1 MNRRIGIAVLL
12 GVVILA
18 YPAAAWLI
26 GISAEHQW
34 EQRGLEVSSRYPFLE
49 VIKHEYHRGLYSA
62 TEEVTYRL
70 TGQPAKRLQSLP
82 GNPQEGDFQFTV
94 RNTLHHGPLP
104 QLRTFAPATIDS
116 EVILPPHVQQ
126 KLAALFDGKAHLTI
140 HTTLHWSGSSTTVV
154 RSPAFTQQ
162 MADGSKVNWQ
172 GLDGTSDAGRE
183 LNYWKVD
190 LTAPG
195 LDLASAQLSA
205 RIENLRLRVDQQ
217 AAFDGLYVGSGDLAV
232 TRLEVAGKTAAESRF
247 SVQDFVAHSKS
258 SAQGDYLDFDGTFNA
273 DSIQARQLT
282 LTHPGL
288 EVRGSHFYGPATA
301 ALNKSFR
308 DARADSTN
316 AVPDVAKMMEPLKT
330 SGVDIL
336 VRDPVLEIPRIG
348 FAMPEGELQVSLKAS
363 AHGLTRDELDG
374 PPIALR
380 AAMAKHLQLSADV
393 RIDTALLDKLLDT
406 SGQSERVTAQLQGLQ
421 RQGYI
426 TLEGKALTT
435 HLTFAGGQLKVN
447 GQSFPPMPGAMPQPP
462 PGGHR

>member
-1 MNRRIGIAVLL
+1 MNRRIGIAVLVA
-12 GVVILA
+12 VVLLA
-18 YPAAAWLI
+18 YPGAAWLI

-34 EQRGLEVSSRYPFLE
+34 QQRGQEVSARYPFLE
-49 VIKHEYHRGLYSA
+49 IIKHEYHRGVYGA

-70 TGQPAKRLQSLP
+70 TGQPAKRLRSLP
-82 GNPQEGDFQFTV
+82 GNPQEGDFQLTV
-94 RNTLHHGPLP
+94 RNTIHHGPLP
-104 QLRTFAPATIDS
+104 QLRAFAPATIDS
-116 EVILPPHVQQ
+116 EVILPPHVQS

-154 RSPAFTQQ
+154 HSPAFTQQ
-162 MADGSKVNWQ
+162 MPDGSKVNWQ
-172 GLDGTSDAGRE
+172 GLDGTSDAGRD
-183 LNYWKVD
+183 LNYWKVR
-190 LTAPG
+190 LSAPG
-195 LDLASAQLSA
+195 LDFASPQLTA
-205 RIENLRLRVDQQ
+205 RIENLRLQTDQQ
-217 AAFDGLYVGSGDLAV
+217 AAFDGLYVGNGDLTLAH
-232 TRLEVAGKTAAESRF
+232 LEVAGKMTPEAKF
-247 SVQDFVAHSKS
+247 SLQNFVAHSKS
-258 SAQGDYLDFDGTFNA
+258 SAQGDYFDFDGTFNA
-273 DSIQARQLT
+273 DSVQARQFT

-288 EVRGSHFYGPATA
+288 EFRGSHFYGPATA
-301 ALNKSFR
+301 ALNKSFQQ
-308 DARADSTN
+308 ARADSAN

-348 FAMPEGELQVSLKAS
+348 FAMPEGELRVSLKAS

-380 AAMAKHLQLSADV
+380 ATMAKHLQLAADV
-393 RIDTALLDKLLDT
+393 RIDTTLLDKLLDS

-435 HLTFAGGQLKVN
+435 HLSFEAGQLKVN
-447 GQSFPPMPGAMPQPP
+447 GRSFPPMPGAMPQPP